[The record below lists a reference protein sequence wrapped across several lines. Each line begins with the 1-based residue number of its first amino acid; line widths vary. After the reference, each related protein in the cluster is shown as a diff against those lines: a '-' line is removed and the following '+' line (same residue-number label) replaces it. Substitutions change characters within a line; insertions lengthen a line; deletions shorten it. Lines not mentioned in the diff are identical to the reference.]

1 MHRSNLGLLSVLLA
15 GLILAGS
22 ASALLVEMSP
32 AEVSREASLIVSG
45 TVTAVNS
52 RWSDDRSTIYTD
64 VTFTVDA
71 QAKGPTEQSVTVRVP
86 GGEVDDIGLAV
97 EDQPRFSVGDRA
109 TLHLRPAEQGEVYEL
124 VGGYQGAVIDAKP
137 VAYYS
142 YTGYHRATP
151 ACDYYINSGL
161 SQDWVGAITAGH
173 AAWNGAGSRF
183 AFSYLGGTT
192 RTGPTLDGY
201 NVINAGY
208 LGTGGTIAQNAYWY
222 NRRTKI
228 VSENDITFNTY
239 YAWTV
244 GGTPTSFDIQNIA
257 THELGHC
264 LVLNDLY
271 KDAQAEMTM
280 YGYGAYNETR
290 KRTLEQ
296 GDRDGII
303 RIYGAASDAGS
314 RPLPKQHPS
323 ID

>member
-1 MHRSNLGLLSVLLA
+1 MYRSNLGFLSVFLA
-15 GLILAGS
+15 GLILAAS

-32 AEVSREASLIVSG
+32 AEVSREASLIVTG
-45 TVTAVNS
+45 TVTAANGY
-52 RWSDDRSTIYTD
+52 WSSDGATIYTD
-64 VTFTVDA
+64 VTFAVSA
-71 QAKGPTEQSVTVRVP
+71 QSKGPTEQSVTFRVP
-86 GGEVDDIGLAV
+86 GGEVGDVGLAV
-97 EDQPRFSVGDRA
+97 EDVPRFGVGDRA
-109 TLHLRPAEQGEVYEL
+109 TLYLRPADDGAVYEL
-124 VGGYQGAVIDAKP
+124 VGSWQGAAIDVKP

-142 YTGYHRATP
+142 YSGYRRATP

-173 AAWNGAGSRF
+173 AAWNGAGSLF
-183 AFSYLGGTT
+183 AFSYLGGTS

-239 YAWTV
+239 YQWTV

-271 KDAQAEMTM
+271 KTEQAEMTM
-280 YGYGAYNETR
+280 YGYGAYNETK

-303 RIYGAASDAGS
+303 RIYGAAFDRTAP
-314 RPLPKQHPS
+314 RPKQHPS

>member
-1 MHRSNLGLLSVLLA
+1 MQRSLGVLTVLFA
-15 GLILAGS
+15 GLFLAGS
-22 ASALLVEMSP
+22 AAALQLAMSP
-32 AEVSREASLIVSG
+32 ADLSREASLVVTG

-52 RWSDDRSTIYTD
+52 HWSDDGSTIYSD
-64 VTFTVDA
+64 VTFSVTA
-71 QAKGPTEQSVTVRVP
+71 QDKGPAERSVTVRVP
-86 GGEVDDIGLAV
+86 GGEVGDVGLAV
-97 EDQPRFSVGDRA
+97 EDYPRFEVGDAA
-109 TLHLRPAEQGEVYEL
+109 TLYLRPAENGAVYEL
-124 VGGYQGAVIDAKP
+124 VGAWQGVGTDVKP

-142 YTGYHRATP
+142 YSGYHRADP
-151 ACDYYINSGL
+151 SCNYYINSGL
-161 SQDWVGAITAGH
+161 SQDWVNAITAGH

-183 AFSYLGGTT
+183 AFGYLGGTS

-201 NVINAGY
+201 NVINTGY

-239 YAWTV
+239 YQWTV

-280 YGYGAYNETR
+280 YGYGAYNETK

-303 RIYGAASDAGS
+303 KIYGAGLD
-314 RPLPKQHPS
+314 RPTPQPKQHPS

>member
-1 MHRSNLGLLSVLLA
+1 MKRSLKVLTVLSA
-15 GLILAGS
+15 GLFLAGS
-22 ASALLVEMSP
+22 AAALQLALGP
-32 AEVSREASLIVSG
+32 ADLDREASLVVTG
-45 TVTAVNS
+45 TVTALS
-52 RWSDDRSTIYTD
+52 SYWSDDGSTIYTD
-64 VTFTVDA
+64 VTFAVNE
-71 QAKGPTEQSVTVRVP
+71 QAKGPTEQSVVFRLP
-86 GGEVDDIGLAV
+86 GGEVGDIGLAV
-97 EDQPRFSVGDRA
+97 EDYPRFAVGDRA
-109 TLHLRPAEQGEVYEL
+109 TLYLRPAENGTVYEL
-124 VGGYQGAVIDAKP
+124 VGAGQGVEIDAKP

-142 YTGYHRATP
+142 YSGYHRATP

-161 SQDWVGAITAGH
+161 SQDWVNAITAGH
-173 AAWNGAGSRF
+173 AAWNGAGSLF
-183 AFSYLGGTT
+183 AFGYLGGTS

-239 YAWTV
+239 YQWTV

-257 THELGHC
+257 AHELGHC
-264 LVLNDLY
+264 LVLDDLY
-271 KDAQAEMTM
+271 KTAQAEMTM
-280 YGYGAYNETR
+280 YGYGAYNETK

-303 RIYGAASDAGS
+303 RIYGAGFDRTAP
-314 RPLPKQHPS
+314 RPKRHPS